1 MCMNKIIRIHLLSER
16 CGRRRW
22 RSTCIG
28 CGWTNE
34 RPNEK
39 KKILCVQ
46 MLAIYFCLS
55 LSLPIYLPRLLDKC
69 TNSPSTHNKQSHLV
83 FAADKYSND
92 FNTVGFVVIGVVR
105 TTVHVTQC
113 GMFNVMLHVI
123 NTTYLHTRNK
133 KQQSID
139 NDNDL
144 SLNCIPKIACK
155 SKQIAPKRHEKKSRK
170 PNRWLFV

>member
-1 MCMNKIIRIHLLSER
+1 MCKCLQYIALTPSPS
-16 CGRRRW
+16 
-22 RSTCIG
+22 RSSSVFLG
-28 CGWTNE
+28 
-34 RPNEK
+34 
-39 KKILCVQ
+39 Q
-46 MLAIYFCLS
+46 
-55 LSLPIYLPRLLDKC
+55 LDKC
-69 TNSPSTHNKQSHLV
+69 FDSPSTHNKQSHLV

-92 FNTVGFVVIGVVR
+92 FNTVGFVVIGVVP

-113 GMFNVMLHVI
+113 GMFSVMLHVI

-155 SKQIAPKRHEKKSRK
+155 ASKLHRNDKKSK
-170 PNRWLFV
+170 ETTTSTTKNRCFSFTENSHFVFDVSVSMFCRLSCGATRHTNLTSTIIL